1 MNECPTCGDRFDRLG
16 QHFALGDCDPPELSD
31 RQRGIIDFL
40 ILRGANVRSETQN
53 PRLEVYATSEGW
65 IADVADALGW
75 VANSPRVHQPA
86 TDVADRLSSRYD
98 RYDVEAS
105 ACSDVWAF
113 TTVPHPS
120 FDYDAATGVEQLRPL
135 TLRLLVSAVGTWVG
149 LLFGSLHIDVRGWDV
164 SGEQLRKLL
173 ERKEISTAEYDGDG
187 YAEDSPTCRY
197 HYDDD
202 VVVVPHYDALELLE
216 SVGLSL
222 SDVAEPIS
230 FQN

>member
-65 IADVADALGW
+65 IADVAGALGW